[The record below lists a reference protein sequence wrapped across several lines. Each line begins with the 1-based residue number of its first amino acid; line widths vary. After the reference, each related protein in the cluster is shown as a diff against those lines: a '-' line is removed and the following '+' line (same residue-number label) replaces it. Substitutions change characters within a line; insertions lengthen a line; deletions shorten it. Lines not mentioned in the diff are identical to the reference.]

1 DTRLTGQNVILVDI
15 TLGTS
20 LSAPGKPMQYPLVTL
35 RDSDALLHWVSV
47 NMPAYEEGVPDQEP
61 VFLSRNHLALL
72 RDDIRNGWFPSSG
85 NAPSCGETL
94 STELQLVAVW
104 AEYCIRTLDMERES
118 VFLFAVW

>member
-1 DTRLTGQNVILVDI
+1 
-15 TLGTS
+15 
-20 LSAPGKPMQYPLVTL
+20 
-35 RDSDALLHWVSV
+35 
-47 NMPAYEEGVPDQEP
+47 

-85 NAPSCGETL
+85 NAPSCGGTL
-94 STELQLVAVW
+94 SAELQLVAVW